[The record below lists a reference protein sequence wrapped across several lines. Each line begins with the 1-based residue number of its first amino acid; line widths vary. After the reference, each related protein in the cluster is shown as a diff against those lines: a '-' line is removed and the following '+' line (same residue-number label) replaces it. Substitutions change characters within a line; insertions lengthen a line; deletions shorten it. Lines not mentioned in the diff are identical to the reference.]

1 MRVALL
7 EPLGISSQMV
17 EELARPIVG
26 AGHEFVSYD
35 QRTTDVTELA
45 RRSSGADVVMI
56 ANTPYSADV
65 ISTADTL
72 KMIAVAFTGIDHVGL
87 DACRERGITVCNCAG
102 YSDTSVAELTLGL
115 AIDVLRKVVPADS
128 AARTGG
134 TSAGLM
140 GSEICGK
147 TVGVVGTGHIGTQ
160 VGRLFCAFG
169 ARVLGYA
176 RHENPEA
183 TGAGIEF
190 VPNLDDLLAQSDIV
204 TLHVPSN
211 AGTRGMIDARRLAL
225 MPRGSIL
232 INCARGAVVDN
243 EALARA
249 LDQGHLAGAGVDVF
263 DTEPPLPTDYP
274 LAHAKN
280 AVLTPH
286 VGFLTQEAMQRRARI
301 EFDNV
306 TSWLAGEPRNVC
318 TL

>member
-134 TSAGLM
+134 TSAGLT

-183 TGAGIEF
+183 TRVGIEF

>member
-1 MRVALL
+1 MRIALL
-7 EPLGISSQMV
+7 EPLGIPSQMV
-17 EELARPIVG
+17 EELARPIAE

-35 QRTTDVTELA
+35 QRTTDVTELTQ
-45 RRSSGADVVMI
+45 RSSGADVVMI
-56 ANTPYSADV
+56 ANTPYPADV
-65 ISTADTL
+65 IRSTESL
-72 KMIAVAFTGIDHVGL
+72 RMIAVAFTGIDHVGL

-102 YSDTSVAELTLGL
+102 YSGTSVAELTLGL
-115 AIDVLRKVVPADS
+115 AIDVLRKVVPGDV

-140 GSEICGK
+140 GSEISGK

-160 VGRLFCAFG
+160 VGRLFGAFG

-183 TGAGIEF
+183 TRAGIEF
-190 VPNLDDLLAQSDIV
+190 VPNLDDLLARSDIV
-204 TLHVPSN
+204 TLHVPSD
-211 AGTRGMIDARRLAL
+211 ASTRGMIDARGLEL
-225 MPRGSIL
+225 MPQGSVL

-263 DTEPPLPTDYP
+263 DMEPPLPADYP
-274 LAHAKN
+274 LAHARN
-280 AVLTPH
+280 VVLTPH
-286 VGFLTQEAMQRRARI
+286 VGFLTQEAMRRRARI

-306 TSWLAGEPRNVC
+306 TSWLEGEPRNVC
-318 TL
+318 SL

>member
-17 EELARPIVG
+17 EELARPIVE

-65 ISTADTL
+65 INTADTL

-183 TGAGIEF
+183 TRVGIEF

>member
-1 MRVALL
+1 
-7 EPLGISSQMV
+7 
-17 EELARPIVG
+17 
-26 AGHEFVSYD
+26 
-35 QRTTDVTELA
+35 
-45 RRSSGADVVMI
+45 
-56 ANTPYSADV
+56 
-65 ISTADTL
+65 
-72 KMIAVAFTGIDHVGL
+72 
-87 DACRERGITVCNCAG
+87 
-102 YSDTSVAELTLGL
+102 
-115 AIDVLRKVVPADS
+115 
-128 AARTGG
+128 
-134 TSAGLM
+134 M

-183 TGAGIEF
+183 TRVGIEF

-318 TL
+318 SL

>member
-183 TGAGIEF
+183 TRVGIEF